1 MKTNAVLKIAFSSAL
16 VLLFAVSGRLPN
28 DLCAQS
34 AGASSRAMEQAI
46 RLYNNGQDSE
56 AMDRFM
62 DILVKGSPSE
72 KALANEYISK
82 ITLRMN
88 SGVPSVKDRG
98 AEPTALSEV
107 AAPAVE
113 TQKAAPL
120 GYPAAAASGDEGQPQ
135 PGDDDA
141 AQRERATARIA
152 ERISAMRRDLL
163 LALGRSR
170 PVQVYM
176 GSDGMPVALTLDPAY
191 FFSGDTSFR
200 PGSENM
206 LSMLSGLL
214 FTLGKANIMI
224 LPDGATEG
232 EMKIQSIRKALAID
246 SYLESRGISKARLN
260 VNLTG
265 SDVQYPSELTNISGI
280 IILFNYD
287 KHPRL
292 EDSADMTTKGPRVSL
307 GVYPTAISVYK
318 NEGSIVEFSVFQSPA
333 GTPTWKF
340 QIFEIR
346 ADGSR
351 LLLQEVSGSGPMY
364 NQSYWNGRR
373 KFFGPAYPSGRYMF
387 TVTAAD
393 PQGQAT
399 SLSRW
404 LLVRPTPQEE
414 AAMRAAA
421 ARQPAQKESVAATG
435 LKSRSLAKGGKRG
448 GTSGKL
454 LKRGKIHKK
463 YPPRKFRPSAVRKP
477 KRASPAP
484 AAGEDPAAEKPGQ
497 MSGQVSYR
505 IFFTDRNAL
514 TSASE
519 KRLEQV
525 AETMGYYPMARIQ
538 LTGFAYSGEA
548 DAAAVA
554 QSRVNK
560 VADRLAEK
568 YKIDRSRMQ
577 LSSKVTEAT
586 KPMVDIKLAVGQ

>member
-16 VLLFAVSGRLPN
+16 ILLFAVSGRLPS

-34 AGASSRAMEQAI
+34 ASASSRAMEQAI
-46 RLYNNGQDSE
+46 RLYNNGQDSD

-88 SGVPSVKDRG
+88 SGVPTVKDRG
-98 AEPTALSEV
+98 AQPTALSEV

-120 GYPAAAASGDEGQPQ
+120 GYPAAASGDEAQSQQG
-135 PGDDDA
+135 GDDA
-141 AQRERATARIA
+141 AQRERANARIT
-152 ERISAMRRDLL
+152 ERISVMRRDLL

-170 PVQVYM
+170 PVQIYM
-176 GSDGMPVALTLDPAY
+176 GSDGMPVAMTLDPSY

-200 PGSENM
+200 SGSENL
-206 LSMLSGLL
+206 LSMVSGLM

-246 SYLESRGISKARLN
+246 SYFESRGISKARLN

-265 SDVQYPSELTNISGI
+265 SEVHYPSELTNISGI
-280 IILFNYD
+280 IILFDYD

-307 GVYPTAISVYK
+307 GIYPTAISVYK
-318 NEGSIVEFSVFQSPA
+318 NEGSIVEFSVFQSPV

-346 ADGSR
+346 GDGSR

-364 NQSYWNGRR
+364 NQSYWNGRQ
-373 KFFGPAYPSGRYMF
+373 KFFGPSYPSGRYMF

-393 PQGQAT
+393 PQGQKT

-414 AAMRAAA
+414 AAMRSVA
-421 ARQPAQKESVAATG
+421 ARQPVQNESVAPTG

-448 GTSGKL
+448 GSSGKL
-454 LKRGKIHKK
+454 LKRVKTHKK
-463 YPPRKFRPSAVRKP
+463 YPPRKFRPAAVRKL
-477 KRASPAP
+477 KRASPARS
-484 AAGEDPAAEKPGQ
+484 GGDNPAAEKPGQ
-497 MSGQVSYR
+497 LSGQVSYR

-514 TSASE
+514 TNASE

-525 AETMGYYPMARIQ
+525 AETMGYYPMASIQ

-586 KPMVDIKLAVGQ
+586 KPMVEIRLAGG

>member
-1 MKTNAVLKIAFSSAL
+1 MKINAVLKIAFSSVL
-16 VLLFAVSGRLPN
+16 VLLFAVSGRLPS

-34 AGASSRAMEQAI
+34 AGSSTRAMEQAI

-88 SGVPSVKDRG
+88 SGVPTVKDKG
-98 AEPTALSEV
+98 AEPTALSQV
-107 AAPAVE
+107 AAPEVPD
-113 TQKAAPL
+113 QKAAPL
-120 GYPAAAASGDEGQPQ
+120 GYPAAAAASGDEAQQQAG
-135 PGDDDA
+135 GDDA
-141 AQRERATARIA
+141 AQRERADKRINEKIA
-152 ERISAMRRDLL
+152 VMRRDLL

-170 PVQVYM
+170 PVKVYM
-176 GSDGMPVALTLDPAY
+176 GSDGMPVALTLDPNY
-191 FFSGDTSFR
+191 FFSGETSFR
-200 PGSENM
+200 PGSEDL
-206 LSMLSGLL
+206 LSALSGLL

-246 SYLESRGISKARLN
+246 SYFESRGISKARLN

-265 SDVQYPSELTNISGI
+265 SEVHYPRELTNISGI
-280 IILFNYD
+280 IILFDYD
-287 KHPRL
+287 KRPRL
-292 EDSADMTTKGPRVSL
+292 DDTADMTTKGPKVSL

-318 NEGSIVEFSVFQSPA
+318 NEGSIIEFAVFQSPA

-346 ADGSR
+346 GDGSR

-373 KFFGPAYPSGRYMF
+373 KFFGPSYPSGRYMF

-393 PQGQAT
+393 PQGQET

-421 ARQPAQKESVAATG
+421 TRPPAQNESVTATG
-435 LKSRSLAKGGKRG
+435 LKTRSLSKGGKKG

-454 LKRGKIHKK
+454 LKRGKPHKK

-477 KRASPAP
+477 KRAS
-484 AAGEDPAAEKPGQ
+484 AARSGGAAASDKQ
-497 MSGQVSYR
+497 AQSSGQVSYR
-505 IFFTDRNAL
+505 IFFTDRNTL
-514 TSASE
+514 TSASD
-519 KRLEQV
+519 KRLGQV
-525 AETMGYYPMARIQ
+525 AETMGYYPMANIQ

-554 QSRVNK
+554 QGRVNK

-577 LSSKVTEAT
+577 LSSKVGEAT
-586 KPMVDIKLAVGQ
+586 KPMVEIRLTGGQ